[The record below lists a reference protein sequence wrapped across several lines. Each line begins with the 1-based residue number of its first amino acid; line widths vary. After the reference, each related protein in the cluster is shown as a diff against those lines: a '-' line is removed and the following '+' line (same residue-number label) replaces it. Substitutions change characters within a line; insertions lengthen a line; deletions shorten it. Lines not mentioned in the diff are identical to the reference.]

1 MISIVAKIFR
11 RFFKCRKINKSS
23 RDRQVRAENRDNYY
37 VRKLIPEVK
46 VVEEEKLKI
55 IKDFWKPYE
64 FAYKN
69 NPMTQVAFYNQSG
82 NFDPSYVGF
91 GQQVHSLVR
100 FWNNETFSTF
110 RNKNYSRLLFPFLKH
125 VKCYVSCSYGNY
137 FDEDYNV
144 LSRDRAIDKICEV
157 LNQEKEL
164 ILKPTLDSGSGSSI
178 VFLTENEN
186 RASIIS
192 KISKLEPHFVCQE
205 ILKNHESF
213 KTGCNALNTIRVC
226 TLNYN
231 NKINYVGALFR
242 MSTGKRVDNWDAGG
256 IVCAVNKD
264 GTLGEFAISGNGTR
278 YNEHPTGF
286 KFRGHKLYR
295 GSEILDTAIK
305 CHQHI
310 PQQKYISWDFTVDE
324 QGEIVFIEMNSP
336 GGSEVAQCLGI
347 NSYINK
353 DIAKEIFDEY
363 IYLYKANFDWDYR
376 ENAHYVLLMKYQGVK
391 NVVKVPDEIEGK
403 PVKMVLM
410 GAFDDTN
417 VKKIILPENVQMNTS
432 KLTEKKIIIERK

>member
-11 RFFKCRKINKSS
+11 RVFGYREINKSS
-23 RDRQVRAENRDNYY
+23 RDRLIKAENRDNYY

-46 VVEEEKLKI
+46 VVDEEKLQI

-69 NPMTQVAFYNQSG
+69 NPMTQMAFYNQSG

-91 GQQVHSLVR
+91 GQQVHTLVR
-100 FWNNETFSTF
+100 FWNNESFSTF
-110 RNKNYSRLLFPFLKH
+110 RNKNFSRLLFPFLKH
-125 VKCYVSCSYGNY
+125 VKCYISCSYGNY
-137 FDEDYNV
+137 FDENYSI
-144 LSRDRAIDKICEV
+144 LTREEAIARICEI
-157 LNQEKEL
+157 LKREKEL

-178 VFLTENEN
+178 IFITENDSKAN
-186 RASIIS
+186 ISS

-205 ILKNHESF
+205 VLKNHESF

-231 NKINYVGALFR
+231 NKINYVGAVFR
-242 MSTGKRVDNWDAGG
+242 MSIGKRVDNWDAGG
-256 IVCAVNKD
+256 ILCAVNKD
-264 GTLGEFAISGNGTR
+264 GSLGNFAISGNGTR
-278 YNEHPTGF
+278 YNEHPSGF
-286 KFRGHKLYR
+286 KFKDHKLFK
-295 GSEILDTAIK
+295 GSDIMDTAIK
-305 CHQHI
+305 CHQRI

-324 QGEIVFIEMNSP
+324 GGDIVFIEMNSP
-336 GGSEVAQCLGI
+336 GGSELLHSVGI

-363 IYLYKANFDWDYR
+363 IYLYKASFDWDYR
-376 ENAHYVLLMKYQGVK
+376 ENAHYVLLMKYQGIK
-391 NVVKVPDEIEGK
+391 NIVKVPDEIGGK

-410 GAFDDTN
+410 SAFDDAN
-417 VKKIILPENVQMNTS
+417 VKKVILPKNVQMNTT
-432 KLTEKKIIIERK
+432 KLTEKKIVIER